1 MDSGRGA
8 SITRPDN
15 VEDRE
20 VAYMGGR
27 ILIEDSGYRVV
38 PDARLGPRMVGR
50 RGSNESRREP

>member
-27 ILIEDSGYRVV
+27 ILTEELALQGSSRTPVWVREWWVGEVV
-38 PDARLGPRMVGR
+38 T
-50 RGSNESRREP
+50 N